1 MKGSFYG
8 LSTKQL
14 ALFLAA
20 VAFTIILLVGWAKA
34 PIVSS
39 LIPSQIG
46 VLKLLPGLPPDIQ
59 AVKPHSCL
67 LTD

>member
-14 ALFLAA
+14 TLFLAA
-20 VAFTIILLVGWAKA
+20 VALTTILLVGWAKA

-39 LIPSQIG
+39 LIPSQGG
-46 VLKLLPGLPPDIQ
+46 VLKLLPGLAPDIQ
-59 AVKPHSCL
+59 AVC
-67 LTD
+67 